1 MDNVNK
7 IRSLENKVV
16 LLQYELEVI
25 KSILSGKP
33 NEGNP
38 ITGKAYQKG
47 LNPSPYG
54 ESLDMIR
61 LLDFLDKLGLL
72 K

>member
-1 MDNVNK
+1 MHNVNK

-33 NEGNP
+33 NEGNL

-61 LLDFLDKLGLL
+61 LFFWIN
-72 K
+72 